1 MSLTS
6 VDLPEPDTPVTEVK
20 VPSGIFTAMPLR
32 LCSRG
37 LWIVMKWPLP
47 LRRAAGTG
55 IVSAREAEPPPFA
68 ARQRAGRPVERQV
81 VEADVQQQ
89 AEPLA
94 DLLEHAPGDGRLP
107 LGQREG
113 VEERARVLD
122 GLPHDV
128 RDRAAADL
136 DAERLRA
143 QPRALAR
150 RAGTLGHEQLDV
162 GPRLVRR
169 GLAISALERLD
180 DSLESAVALAVQDHL
195 AHALAQ
201 LGPRRLEGEPVPLRQ
216 HLKRLPEVRRLAPRP
231 RRQRAVLERA
241 RGIRHEPVGVDLLA
255 RADPATLRAG
265 AVRVVERE
273 HPRRDCGERDPA
285 LGAGELLG
293 ERVGGAG
300 CGGEVLETG
309 FGRGWPAGGA
319 RGFVS
324 AVNRLDRDDA
334 VGQA

>member
-47 LRRAAGTG
+47 L
-55 IVSAREAEPPPFA
+55 A

-81 VEADVQQQ
+81 VEADVHQE

-113 VEERARVLD
+113 VEERAGVLD

-180 DSLESAVALAVQDHL
+180 DALESAVALAVQDHL
-195 AHALAQ
+195 
-201 LGPRRLEGEPVPLRQ
+201 
-216 HLKRLPEVRRLAPRP
+216 
-231 RRQRAVLERA
+231 
-241 RGIRHEPVGVDLLA
+241 
-255 RADPATLRAG
+255 
-265 AVRVVERE
+265 
-273 HPRRDCGERDPA
+273 
-285 LGAGELLG
+285 
-293 ERVGGAG
+293 
-300 CGGEVLETG
+300 
-309 FGRGWPAGGA
+309 
-319 RGFVS
+319 
-324 AVNRLDRDDA
+324 
-334 VGQA
+334 